1 MAAVGPTFGDEF
13 RWRQKKHAEADGEWS
28 ADGDWSIWVVLCCLV
43 SGVME
48 SLCCGVNWRIFWK
61 VKAIENG
68 FQLDGTLPSRLIY
81 EMLPD
86 EIFGGS

>member
-1 MAAVGPTFGDEF
+1 MVNGQQMVNGPFDWCCVVWLVGW
-13 RWRQKKHAEADGEWS
+13 WRVF
-28 ADGDWSIWVVLCCLV
+28 VVFFFKLG
-43 SGVME
+43 SFY
-48 SLCCGVNWRIFWK
+48 GVNWRIFWK

-86 EIFGGS
+86 EIFGGSYR